1 MPQFKSPS
9 VSHAA
14 LVLSLALLAGC
25 SGAYQR
31 LASEEQSKEHV
42 ALKAA
47 GARLPRETHHMPVRI
62 ADGQTIRVAVHELGA
77 KDADR
82 TIVLIHGVLS
92 DSRMW
97 RFLEGNLAADFRVVM
112 VDLPGCGDSDK
123 PDPAT
128 VPANFYGPCS
138 LARCVLAA
146 IDLRLRDDGGDRTV
160 ITLVSHSLG
169 GMIVHRMFGNDRN
182 RADFADVLERVDSII
197 AFAPPH
203 VDIERVPAAFESVAK
218 AGDLTFMIGDVT
230 GILRDRVA
238 QASLAGAPDPSVMF
252 REDADRLVTILK
264 DPRTRRAAQ
273 ASLRAAVPNDGKR
286 PDSVKARLIAAE
298 YNKITVPTLI
308 VWGTDDDTLGCSMGH
323 KLRDDLPNAC
333 LRLVTHARHT
343 VPVERPAISL
353 ALIRKFVTEEQ
364 CPADID
370 VKVARIDGRGGGLV
384 PMDEAALARN

>member
-1 MPQFKSPS
+1 MPQFQPPALVRAS
-9 VSHAA
+9 
-14 LVLSLALLAGC
+14 LVLSVALLAGC

-31 LASEEQSKEHV
+31 LASENQSPEHA

-47 GARLPRETHHMPVRI
+47 NRVPRQSHHVPVALANGR
-62 ADGQTIRVAVHELGA
+62 TIHVTVHELGP
-77 KDADR
+77 KDAGR

-97 RFLEGNLAADFRVVM
+97 RFIEGDLAGDHRVVL

-123 PDPAT
+123 PDPAN

-138 LARCVLAA
+138 LARCVLVAL
-146 IDLRLRDDGGDRTV
+146 DQRLRDDSKGPAR

-169 GMIVHRMFGNDRN
+169 GMIVHRMFGNDQN
-182 RADFADVLERVDSII
+182 RRDFAHVLQRVDSIV

-203 VDIERVPAAFESVAK
+203 VDIERVPAAFESVAN
-218 AGDLTFMIGDVT
+218 AGDLHFIVGDVT

-238 QASLAGAPDPSVMF
+238 QASLAGAPDPSVVF
-252 REDADRLVTILK
+252 REDADRLVEILK

-286 PDSVKARLIAAE
+286 PDSIRARAIAAD
-298 YNKITVPTLI
+298 YSKITAPTLI
-308 VWGTDDDTLGCSMGH
+308 VWGADDDTLGCSMGH
-323 KLRDDLPNAC
+323 KLRDHLPDAR

-353 ALIRKFVTEEQ
+353 ALIRKFLADGP
-364 CPADID
+364 CPADFD
-370 VKVARIDGRGGGLV
+370 TKVATIDGDHRGRV
-384 PMDEAALARN
+384 PFDAAVLARN